1 MATNSRTLL
10 PTSGLRPYAI
20 VSVSFLYEISI
31 KLIQNKLKQD
41 MGLLNGI
48 LGNASA
54 VALDDLQQEYQPILI
69 EGEYLEMAFKVI
81 RDMFVFTNK
90 RLILVDKQGL
100 TGKKVEYLSIP
111 YGSITRF
118 SKESAGM
125 MDLDAELRIWIR
137 GQAEPIKKEFRK
149 GDDVN
154 AIYLLLSQHTLK

>member
-1 MATNSRTLL
+1 
-10 PTSGLRPYAI
+10 
-20 VSVSFLYEISI
+20 
-31 KLIQNKLKQD
+31 

-48 LGNASA
+48 LGNATE
-54 VALDDLQQEYQPILI
+54 VALDDLQQEYQPILV
-69 EGEYLEMAFKVI
+69 EGEHLEMAFKVI